1 MTDLIKRASAEARAF
16 RGKKTPA
23 GKRAASIDL
32 NESPT
37 SKRVRAAKPDAS
49 KKSNASN
56 KPNGAAL
63 DDAPRIEVPRK
74 PRFAPVTFSEEGG
87 VRYLHFGTEWVQ
99 GAMRIKKPDH
109 IELEYAQQMMA
120 WLLFLETPKRIVQLG
135 LGAAALTK
143 FARRFLTRA
152 RVEAVELN
160 PAVVVAARTM
170 FALPPDDARLTVHET
185 DAWDFVHDR
194 ANHGTIGALQ
204 IDLYDAT
211 ARGPVHDSIAFY
223 RAVRACL
230 AQAGVVTIN
239 LFGDHPSFVRNMKHL
254 NVAFDGRVIAL
265 PEVHEGNRV
274 ALAFSGPS
282 LEVPFAALERRA
294 KQIEAKLGLPARTWV
309 EGLRASLGKQQET
322 FKI

>member
-1 MTDLIKRASAEARAF
+1 MTKLIKRASAEARAF
-16 RGKKTPA
+16 RNADSARGIRGNTPSELTQSLA
-23 GKRAASIDL
+23 AVPLKSKRANGKRVS
-32 NESPT
+32 E
-37 SKRVRAAKPDAS
+37 
-49 KKSNASN
+49 
-56 KPNGAAL
+56 L

-99 GAMRIKKPDH
+99 GAMRIRQPDH

-143 FARRFLTRA
+143 FAYRFLPRA

-170 FALPPDDARLTVHET
+170 FELPPDNARLTVHEA
-185 DAWDFVHDR
+185 DAWDFVRDS
-194 ANHGTIGALQ
+194 ANHGTVGALQ

-211 ARGPVHDSIAFY
+211 ARGPVLDTVAFY

-230 AQAGVVTIN
+230 TEAGVVAVN

-254 NVAFDGRVIAL
+254 NAAFDGRVIAL

-274 ALAFSGPS
+274 ALAFSGPALS
-282 LEVPFAALERRA
+282 IPFAALEQRA
-294 KQIEAKLGLPARTWV
+294 KLIERKLALPAHKWID
-309 EGLRASLGKQQET
+309 GLRASLGGKPGDIFT
-322 FKI
+322 I

>member
-16 RGKKTPA
+16 RGKSA
-23 GKRAASIDL
+23 RSSRLERESAGINGKRAAA
-32 NESPT
+32 
-37 SKRVRAAKPDAS
+37 RRA
-49 KKSNASN
+49 
-56 KPNGAAL
+56 AAL
-63 DDAPRIEVPRK
+63 DDAPRIDVPRK

-99 GAMRIKKPDH
+99 GAMRIRKPDR

-135 LGAAALTK
+135 LGTGALTK
-143 FARRFLTRA
+143 FAYRFLPRA
-152 RVEAVELN
+152 RVDAVELN

-170 FALPPDDARLTVHET
+170 FALPSDDARLSVHEA

-194 ANHGTIGALQ
+194 ANRGTVGVMQ

-211 ARGPVHDSIAFY
+211 ARGPVLDSVAFY

-230 AQAGVVTIN
+230 TDAGMATIN

-254 NVAFDGRVIAL
+254 KAAFDGRVVAL
-265 PEVHEGNRV
+265 PEVHEGNRI
-274 ALAFSGPS
+274 ALAFSGPE
-282 LEVPFAALERRA
+282 LAVPFAALKSRA
-294 KQIEAKLGLPARTWV
+294 RLIEDKLGLPARKWV
-309 EGLRASLGKQQET
+309 SALEAVQPERTPVFS
-322 FKI
+322 I